1 MNSESEGEK
10 RAQRGAEGLAEPE
23 LPDSWCESDGSNS
36 EAERALL
43 LVQRREKKN
52 RVSARSAS
60 IFQSF
65 PFEKRSSDALTS
77 RSSCAA

>member
-10 RAQRGAEGLAEPE
+10 RAQRGAESLAEPE

-52 RVSARSAS
+52 RVSARSRVNFS
-60 IFQSF
+60 KLTVR
-65 PFEKRSSDALTS
+65 EKEQRCLNLAK
-77 RSSCAA
+77 